1 MRRIDPKSKLMQEF
15 IYTQKAMPIDRPVV
29 QYIRQSNPGQVKHN
43 LQSKIQQ
50 DEMLSRRLI
59 SMGWTV
65 DQIIKI
71 DADQGKSGQKLR
83 MQRKGLDELYQL
95 ITSGEAGAVA
105 AYDASRLWRDTT
117 HKWYND
123 FIDMC
128 KRYNIPVIMFH
139 RVYWLSNRQDEDGL
153 REEFAQAAYY
163 LRHVEEKVNPAR
175 LQAIEYGNS
184 YGGHAIPVGY
194 IIGKTDGRKHY
205 VIYEP
210 HAKLVRWLFRRFRA
224 LDGNLSRLGRECL
237 ATGFTFPKF
246 ESVEKIPHI
255 ALKFDGN
262 AYPVHTRGALH
273 SILTNPAYIGWYV
286 FSRTEEVKN
295 EHGAQIIENGK
306 VKTQK
311 IATVVSK
318 TAHEA
323 IVPMDDFLFAYN
335 RLSSTTLDGE
345 LNENRPAPNRRYGVG
360 CEALLENIVES
371 DGKPVYVMAHNQTYT
386 ARTFNDGWKTTELV
400 VGVEQLD
407 TAFMGAI
414 RYLLVILEGMHALGL
429 AIDLREKI
437 AALLNEKAEEAS
449 TLEHDIA
456 NVEKGIREW
465 ELAKRVAMGEEY
477 ETGAIEATRQLKK
490 LHEDKA
496 AIEARAQHVD
506 TEREDLAELNSLL
519 DPVMHAWDGM
529 PFYLKQ
535 RFIKMTVEKANIREE
550 TPHIIRI
557 DVALKEPIKRNL
569 IGYMFRHRGSKP
581 KWTDEEMVVLKRMYK
596 QADRLEILKALPTR
610 TWASIMQQ
618 SMTMGL
624 ERTTRLNTSG
634 IHEALTYVD
643 VELMQQIGMDDTKR
657 VIWKQDPEIEAAVP
671 EFLKLIEQYESGGID
686 ALLQQDNLNSLPA
699 LIEVFCKAEQVT
711 RWG

>member
-15 IYTQKAMPIDRPVV
+15 IYTQKAMPVDRPVV

-237 ATGFTFPKF
+237 ATGFSFPNF
-246 ESVEKIPHI
+246 EGVEKIPHI
-255 ALKFDGN
+255 ALKLDGN
-262 AYPVHTRGALH
+262 KYPVHTRGALH

-306 VKTQK
+306 VKKQK

-323 IVPMDDFLFAYN
+323 IVPMDDFMFAYN
-335 RLSSTTLDGE
+335 RLSLTTLEGE
-345 LNENRPAPNRRYGVG
+345 INEDRPAINRRYGVG
-360 CEALLENIVES
+360 CEALLEGIVES

-400 VGVEQLD
+400 VSVKQLD
-407 TAFMGAI
+407 TAFMGAV
-414 RYLLVILEGMHALGL
+414 RFLLAVLEYRHEIGEA
-429 AIDLREKI
+429 ADLREKI
-437 AALLNEKAEEAS
+437 IALLNEKAEEAS
-449 TLEHDIA
+449 TLEHDID

-465 ELAKRVAMGEEY
+465 EMAKRVAMGEEY
-477 ETGAIEATRQLKK
+477 EAGVIEATRQLKK
-490 LHEDKA
+490 LHADKA
-496 AIEARAQHVD
+496 AIEARTKQVD
-506 TEREDLAELNSLL
+506 AESEDLTELQGLL
-519 DPVMHAWDGM
+519 DRVMHAWGGM
-529 PFYLKQ
+529 TFGLKR
-535 RFIKMTVEKANIREE
+535 RFITLTVEKANIREE

-557 DVALKEPIKRNL
+557 DVVLKEPIRYRFT
-569 IGYMFRHRGSKP
+569 GYMFRHRGSKP
-581 KWTDEEMVVLKRMYK
+581 KWTDEEMAVLKRMYK
-596 QADRLEILKALPTR
+596 QADRLEILKAIPTR
-610 TWASIMQQ
+610 TWASIMGQ

-634 IHEALTYVD
+634 IHEALTYTD
-643 VELMQQIGMDDTKR
+643 VELMQQIGMKDTKQA
-657 VIWKQDPEIEAAVP
+657 IWKHNPEIEAAIAD
-671 EFLKLIEQYESGGID
+671 FDTILNLFESGGID
-686 ALLQQDNLNSLPA
+686 ALLQNGFLDSLPA
-699 LIEVFCKAEQVT
+699 SIEEFCTAMRV
-711 RWG
+711 RR